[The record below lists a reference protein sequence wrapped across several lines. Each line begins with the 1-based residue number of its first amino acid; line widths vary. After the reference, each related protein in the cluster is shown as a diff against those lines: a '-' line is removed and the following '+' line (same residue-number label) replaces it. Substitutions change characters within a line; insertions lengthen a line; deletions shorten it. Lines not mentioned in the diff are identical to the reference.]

1 MQDAAPTSSLGTS
14 ASPRVTEV
22 TGDVTRKGEARR
34 VLLVHPSPDLY
45 GSDRMLVESVRALRV
60 GGAEVTVAVPEDG
73 PLVPLLRGAGAHVLF
88 VETVVL
94 RKAFLR
100 PRGLLTLAAV
110 AARTLVPMV
119 RAVRRT
125 RADLVYVNTLTL
137 PGWLLAARLAGR
149 PALCHVHEAED
160 GVGRVVGAGLHAPL
174 LLAGRVLVNSASAE
188 RGVVGALPLLR
199 SRVRLLYNGVQGP
212 AGRPAPA
219 REQLSDPVRLVLVG
233 RLSPRKGTDVAV
245 RAVAELREA
254 GVDAVLDLVGEVF
267 PGYEWFAQQLRST
280 AAELGV
286 EDRVQFSGFRDDVW
300 PALRA
305 ADVVLVPSRVEPF
318 GNVAVEAA
326 LARRP
331 VVAAAVQG
339 LTEIVQHGSTGLLVP
354 PDDPGALARAVQ
366 HLVEDWPAAREM
378 ADRAEHDA
386 HRRFSPDAYAD
397 ALRKAASGAA
407 PRARVARAGGRARLK
422 ADVADADRAT

>member
-1 MQDAAPTSSLGTS
+1 MLRA
-14 ASPRVTEV
+14 
-22 TGDVTRKGEARR
+22 VTRAPVTDLTAETTRSSDHRR
-34 VLLVHPSPDLY
+34 VLLAHPSPDLY
-45 GSDRMLVESVRALRV
+45 GSDRMLVESVRALCA
-60 GGAEVTVAVPEDG
+60 GGAEVTVAVPQDG
-73 PLVPLLRGAGAHVLF
+73 PLVPLLRSAGAQVLL

-100 PRGLLTLAAV
+100 PGGLLTLAGL
-110 AARTLVPMV
+110 AARTLIPMV

-160 GVGRVVGAGLHAPL
+160 GIGRLVGVGLHAPL

-188 RGVVGALPLLR
+188 RGVVAALPLLG

-212 AGRPAPA
+212 DARPAPP
-219 REQLSDPVRLVLVG
+219 REQLTDPVRLVLVG

-286 EDRVQFSGFRDDVW
+286 EDRVHFSGFRDDVW
-300 PALRA
+300 PALRT

-331 VVAAAVQG
+331 VVASAVQG
-339 LTEIVQHGSTGLLVP
+339 LTEIVQHGATGLLVP
-354 PDDPGALARAVQ
+354 PDDPGALSRAVQ
-366 HLVEDWPAAREM
+366 RLVQDWPAACAL

-386 HRRFSPDAYAD
+386 HERFSPASYAE
-397 ALRKAASGAA
+397 ALRHAVRGAA
-407 PRARVARAGGRARLK
+407 REARGPRAEAPARLK
-422 ADVADADRAT
+422 DGVAGAEDDAGR